1 MAGCERSLESLV
13 RAGGIRRGKADWYS
27 ANLELNG
34 NGGGRIALGL
44 LILVAA

>member
-27 ANLELNG
+27 AKLELKG
-34 NGGGRIALGL
+34 NGGGKIAFGFR
-44 LILVAA
+44 VSAAA